1 MKSSRR
7 DPVRQPATTASC
19 YALQLDR
26 WPVISDNADLG
37 RADEDVPLRMGLL
50 K

>member
-7 DPVRQPATTASC
+7 DPVRRPAAPASC

-26 WPVISDNADLG
+26 RPAISDNARVSG
-37 RADEDVPLRMGLL
+37 RPAKTCLYGWIY
-50 K
+50 